1 MWLIFRFNLI
11 TSQHM
16 KPQELAGVIRTFKQI
31 RELSHEHL
39 PVDHSFIPYDI
50 LMQVCASHSAN
61 ERISVKGLFS
71 KLPFSDMGIR
81 YHFDRLVKEG
91 WIELAP
97 DQTDGRVKL
106 AVPSERLLER
116 VHALA
121 ESFKAYEVSIQP
133 PAPGAQNFRTP
144 VQSDSRSLET

>member
-1 MWLIFRFNLI
+1 MK
-11 TSQHM
+11 SQD
-16 KPQELAGVIRTFKQI
+16 LAGVIRTFKQI

-50 LMQVCASHSAN
+50 LLQVCASHAAN

-81 YHFDRLVKEG
+81 YHFDRLVKDG
-91 WIELAP
+91 WIELTP

-116 VHALA
+116 FRAVV
-121 ESFKAYEVSIQP
+121 ESYKAYEASIQP